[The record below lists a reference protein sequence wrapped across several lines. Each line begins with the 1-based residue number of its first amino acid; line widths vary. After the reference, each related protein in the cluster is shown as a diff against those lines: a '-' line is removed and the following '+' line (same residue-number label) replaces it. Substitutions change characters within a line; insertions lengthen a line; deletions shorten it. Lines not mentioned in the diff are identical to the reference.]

1 MVFWGI
7 FVPRRSRLVSGNISM
22 ASCKVLDG
30 KWLSTFV
37 LSRVAREV
45 AAMQHAHGM
54 VPGLGVILVGDNP
67 ASKTY
72 VANKEKSAKGCGF
85 QTFEIRLPNT
95 ATAADVME
103 AVQSF
108 NANPLV
114 HGILLQLPLPK
125 GLESGPL
132 LDAINPQKD
141 ADGLHPVNQGLL
153 MRGEGVLRPCTPVGA
168 MRLIDLA
175 FSSIDPATTDATTAP
190 EIPAADL
197 SGKRAIIIGRSILVG
212 KPAGLLLLEQN
223 ATVTMAHSKTPELAQ
238 RCSEADIVVAAVGVP
253 RMVKADW
260 IKPGAVVIDV
270 GINRLPDG
278 KLCGDVEYAG
288 ASERASAI
296 TPVPGGAGPMTVAML
311 IQNTLNSCKRGLAI
325 R

>member
-1 MVFWGI
+1 MT
-7 FVPRRSRLVSGNISM
+7 
-22 ASCKVLDG
+22 SCKVLDG

-37 LSRVAREV
+37 RSRVAREV
-45 AAMQHAHGM
+45 EGMRASHGV
-54 VPGLGVILVGDNP
+54 VPGLGVILVGDNA

-72 VANKEKSAKGCGF
+72 VANKEKAAKGCGF
-85 QTFEIRLPNT
+85 QTFEILLPST

-108 NANPLV
+108 NHNPAV

-125 GLESGPL
+125 GLDSGPL
-132 LDAINPQKD
+132 LDAIDPHKD

-175 FSSIDPATTDATTAP
+175 YSSIDPATTDAVTAP
-190 EIPAADL
+190 EIPVADL
-197 SGKRAIIIGRSILVG
+197 SGKRAIVIGRSILVG
-212 KPAGLLLLEQN
+212 KPAALLLLERN
-223 ATVTMAHSKTPELAQ
+223 ATVLMAHSKTPDLAQ
-238 RCSEADIVVAAVGVP
+238 RCGEADIVVAAVGVP
-253 RMVKADW
+253 QMVKAEW
-260 IKPGAVVIDV
+260 IKAGAVVIDV

-278 KLCGDVEYAG
+278 KLCGDVEYSG
-288 ASERASAI
+288 AAERAGAI

-311 IQNTLNSCKRGLAI
+311 IQNTLNSCKRSLSI
-325 R
+325 K